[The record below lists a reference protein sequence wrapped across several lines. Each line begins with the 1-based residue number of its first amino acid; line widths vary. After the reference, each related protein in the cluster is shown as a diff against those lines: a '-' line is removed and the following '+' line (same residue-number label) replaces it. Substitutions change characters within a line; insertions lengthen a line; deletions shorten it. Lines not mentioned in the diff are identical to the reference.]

1 MAFALFAANL
11 PVLLGLALAMAPGLR
26 TAATGT
32 WHRLVLALATA
43 VVLLLMLPGAVQAA
57 GWGALAVFAAAFAV
71 PLAAERLRGHGH
83 GHGHAGHGHAGHAG
97 HAGNAGHAG
106 HAPHDHAAHGSADDE
121 ERETHAMDVELGF
134 AGLLLHQVVEGAEI
148 GTVFALGERGP
159 AVALV
164 LALHT
169 VPLVAAVLHGCVLRI
184 GVRAGFIRGWALV
197 VGTTVGVLAG
207 GLAGAHLE
215 DLEPWFVAAVGG
227 LLLHTLWHSWAGER

>member
-83 GHGHAGHGHAGHAG
+83 GHGGHAAHDHAAHGHAG
-97 HAGNAGHAG
+97 
-106 HAPHDHAAHGSADDE
+106 HGSADDE
-121 ERETHAMDVELGF
+121 EHETHAMDVELGF